1 MTKLKIIILS
11 LFILCTAVFA
21 QEEVNLQLE
30 SSPGVYINSLTSSN
44 IKFHRSPYGSGDEV
58 SGLTVTHPTGNT
70 LGNYTVTG
78 FSTWEKVRLYINN
91 VYQEWWGTKQVG
103 NPSTKFVDATGDVD
117 ESIDGDKTYTGIVNT
132 ATIVSTKPYISTDS
146 PWYTDYNSADLYQS
160 AVVWRKYV
168 EDLYGRLASSNTWTG
183 STNTF
188 EGALF
193 HEFVSFENDVLGQN
207 YEYDVNSNLYLR
219 ATQPSNNTVIW
230 KRYLT
235 DNYLDTSFLFWDGSK
250 LRLGLGKGPL
260 YGRSNTQS
268 PVPINTSHFSYSG
281 DQLSILNPLSHD
293 SSWTKKITAYS
304 DSTDGE
310 FIFFDKNYTFKKST
324 FYNLGGSIWDLKL
337 HYISKNNGSPLVRD
351 SAWVINDASH
361 SYNTTNS
368 EISGSTWL
376 YVDTLTLPGAGL
388 YSLTY
393 SAVVTFP
400 AATGSDDYDTIWVDV
415 GTGTGSDKQL
425 PGSEAF
431 VTHYYDNTATTGGA
445 VTVSWQTTYQNSS
458 PNRSLFIR
466 SKNTTGAVGS
476 MYVSRV
482 SCLYQLIK

>member
-1 MTKLKIIILS
+1 
-11 LFILCTAVFA
+11 
-21 QEEVNLQLE
+21 
-30 SSPGVYINSLTSSN
+30 
-44 IKFHRSPYGSGDEV
+44 
-58 SGLTVTHPTGNT
+58 
-70 LGNYTVTG
+70 
-78 FSTWEKVRLYINN
+78 
-91 VYQEWWGTKQVG
+91 
-103 NPSTKFVDATGDVD
+103 
-117 ESIDGDKTYTGIVNT
+117 
-132 ATIVSTKPYISTDS
+132 
-146 PWYTDYNSADLYQS
+146 
-160 AVVWRKYV
+160 KYV